1 MYIIQNAIKN
11 LGRNKGRNILT
22 AMIIFAI
29 ILATAVSII
38 INTTT
43 SAIIEDYKSRFG
55 SKVNI
60 EFDVSHPVQMDDL
73 ETVTVEQ
80 RREFAKSKLLK
91 SASFRLRAYVIPKDL
106 HSLDEAENG
115 GNNTVVGGQ
124 GQPQF
129 REPTALLIGSSRKDI
144 SDDFAEGKR
153 KIIQGEMYEN
163 KNECLI
169 SEQYA
174 KLNNLSIGDNIILE
188 SEYAD
193 EPMPEELTIV
203 GIYEDKTAI
212 GNELPYKSPLFNRGN
227 EILADFDD
235 VCGMDLAKNMI
246 KMGFIDSEYILK
258 EPSMI
263 EAFEKEVRS
272 KGLSKQYLVSTDE
285 SSYNKIVGPVIGL
298 SKITNTFLVVVLALG
313 SMILILLSVL
323 SIRER
328 KYEIGVLRA
337 MGMKKRKVAFGLLTE
352 SIVITM
358 ACLVLGLGIGSA
370 VSQPMADSMLQN
382 QIEIAE
388 QNQNANGGSNGGAT
402 TLDDIINPAKPLSEV
417 SIQIDST
424 AVLKISVIAL
434 ILAGVSSLVGIMYI
448 TKYEPIK
455 ILSERN

>member
-1 MYIIQNAIKN
+1 MYIIRNAIKN

-22 AMIIFAI
+22 ATIIFAI

-43 SAIIEDYKSRFG
+43 STIIEDYKSRFG

-60 EFDVSHPVQMDDL
+60 EFDVLHPVPTDELDA
-73 ETVTVEQ
+73 VTVEQ
-80 RREFAKSKLLK
+80 HREFAKSELLK
-91 SASFRLRAYVIPKDL
+91 SSSFRLRVYVIPKDL
-106 HSLDEAENG
+106 HSLDETETG
-115 GNNTVVGGQ
+115 GNSTVVGGQ
-124 GQPQF
+124 GQPKF
-129 REPTALLIGSSRKDI
+129 REPAALLIGSSRKDI

-153 KIIQGEMYEN
+153 KIIQGKMYEN

-174 KLNNLSIGDNIILE
+174 KLNNLSVGDVITLE
-188 SEYAD
+188 SEYVD
-193 EPMPEELTIV
+193 DPRPEELVIA
-203 GIYEDKTAI
+203 GIYGDKTTTE
-212 GNELPYKSPLFNRGN
+212 NQMPYKSPLFNRGN
-227 EILADFDD
+227 EILAGFDD
-235 VCGMDLAKNMI
+235 VCTMDLSETMV

-263 EAFEKEVRS
+263 KAFEKEVRG

-298 SKITNTFLVVVLALG
+298 SKITNTFLFVVLALG

-337 MGMKKRKVAFGLLTE
+337 MGMKKLKVAFGLLTE
-352 SIVITM
+352 SIVITTL
-358 ACLVLGLGIGSA
+358 CLVLGLGIGSA

-382 QIEIAE
+382 QIEIAA
-388 QNQNANGGSNGGAT
+388 QNENTNANGGAS
-402 TLDDIINPAKPLSEV
+402 TLDDIINPVKPLSEV

-434 ILAGVSSLVGIMYI
+434 VLAGVSSLVGILYI

>member
-1 MYIIQNAIKN
+1 MYVIKNAIKN

-22 AMIIFAI
+22 ATIIFAI

-60 EFDVSHPVQMDDL
+60 EFDVSNPVPTDELDA
-73 ETVTVEQ
+73 VTVEQ
-80 RREFAKSKLLK
+80 RKEFANSELLK
-91 SASFRLRAYVIPKDL
+91 SSSFRLRVYVVPKDL
-106 HSLDEAENG
+106 HSLDETETY
-115 GNNTVVGGQ
+115 GNTTVVGGQ
-124 GQPQF
+124 DQPQF
-129 REPTALLIGSSRKDI
+129 REPTALLIGSSQEDI
-144 SDDFAEGKR
+144 SDDFAEERR
-153 KIIQGEMYEN
+153 KIIQGKMYEN

-174 KLNNLSIGDNIILE
+174 KLNNLSIGDVITLE
-188 SEYAD
+188 SEYTD
-193 EPMPEELTIV
+193 EPMPEELIV
-203 GIYEDKTAI
+203 AGIYEDKTTT
-212 GNELPYKSPLFNRGN
+212 GNQMPYKSPLFNRSN

-235 VCGMDLAKNMI
+235 VCGMGLAKNMV
-246 KMGFIDSEYILK
+246 KMGFVDSEYILK

-263 EAFEKEVRS
+263 DEFEKEVRS

-285 SSYNKIVGPVIGL
+285 SSYNKIVGPVLGL

-352 SIVITM
+352 SIVVTM
-358 ACLVLGLGIGSA
+358 LCLVLGLGIGSA
-370 VSQPMADSMLQN
+370 VSQPMANSMLQN

-388 QNQNANGGSNGGAT
+388 QNENTNTNGGAS

-417 SIQIDST
+417 SIQIDSA
-424 AVLKISVIAL
+424 AVLKISIIAL
-434 ILAGVSSLVGIMYI
+434 ALAGISSLVGIMYI